1 MNCYIC
7 GVKTKQRFINKN
19 KHIYLCKDCFIQ
31 SNFKK

>member
-7 GVKTKQRFINKN
+7 GVKTKQRFKKKN
-19 KHIYLCKDCFIQ
+19 KTSYICKDCFRQ